1 MNIDILKTHI
11 HNNNYNLDFETDG
24 IGMTWG
30 VSYVRLAIGQK
41 SKFENIEHFFYSTL
55 KSNKNMTSGIYGSP
69 TWEQRTTIKEWA
81 SKLKITDIKKEDL
94 TQFIESSIKG
104 INENLQ
110 HWSTENTI
118 NMRCLDS
125 SKKYENCFLI
135 NETIS
140 PRHYINSTDTYL
152 TNDESYYYYIE
163 GHWES

>member
-1 MNIDILKTHI
+1 MNINILEKHI
-11 HNNNYNLDFETDG
+11 DNNNYNLDFETDG

-55 KSNKNMTSGIYGSP
+55 KSDKNMTSRIYGGP
-69 TWEQRTTIKEWA
+69 TWEQRTSIKEWA
-81 SKLKITDIKKEDL
+81 SNLKITSIKDEAL
-94 TQFIESSIKG
+94 IQFIESSIKD

-110 HWSTENTI
+110 YWSTENTI
-118 NMRCLDS
+118 NISSLDS
-125 SKKYENCFLI
+125 SKKYEKCFLI

-140 PRHYINSTDTYL
+140 PRHHINSTDTYL
-152 TNDESYYYYIE
+152 TNDESFYYYIE